1 MAAAKI
7 TDFMVAIKKES
18 SCEAEWCVGGMPPA
32 EISISY
38 VVVLLNFD
46 PEDLRSNLYNIK

>member
-18 SCEAEWCVGGMPPA
+18 SCEAEGCVGGMPPA

-38 VVVLLNFD
+38 VVLLNFD